1 MAGKVKTW
9 VWVVVGIV
17 VVGILGVITMAA
29 ASLWYIKSHVNI
41 RSTTVA
47 AATEDFQS
55 VRQRFAAQKP
65 LIELDEQ
72 GTFLRANVDRP
83 NGTQRPQTLNVMAFD
98 SHDEKV
104 IRMELPWWVL
114 RLKSGGS
121 RFDIGRSNV
130 DLARMRITVEDLE
143 RYGPILI
150 LDQKD
155 TDGSRVLVWS
165 QSLSTTENPAAGFDG
180 FRPDS
185 GRRAGCVFCS
195 STDIGA
201 NP

>member
-9 VWVVVGIV
+9 VWVVVGIAV
-17 VVGILGVITMAA
+17 FGILGVIAMAA
-29 ASLWYIKSHVNI
+29 TALYFVKSHVDI

-47 AATEDFQS
+47 VATEDFQS
-55 VRQRFAAQKP
+55 IRQRFAAQKP
-65 LIELDEQ
+65 LIELDEE
-72 GTFLRANVDRP
+72 GDVIRANVDRP
-83 NGTQRPQTLNVMAFD
+83 NGTQRPQTLNIMAFD
-98 SHDEKV
+98 SHEKKV
-104 IRMELPWWVL
+104 IRLALPFWIL

-130 DLARMRITVEDLE
+130 DLARMRLTVEDLE

-165 QSLSTTENPAAGFDG
+165 Q
-180 FRPDS
+180 
-185 GRRAGCVFCS
+185 
-195 STDIGA
+195 
-201 NP
+201 

>member
-9 VWVVVGIV
+9 VWVVVGVV

-29 ASLWYIKSHVNI
+29 ASLWYIKSHVNV
-41 RSTTVA
+41 RATTVA

-114 RLKSGGS
+114 RLKSGGG

-165 QSLSTTENPAAGFDG
+165 Q
-180 FRPDS
+180 
-185 GRRAGCVFCS
+185 
-195 STDIGA
+195 
-201 NP
+201 